1 MKNQL
6 LLKSMKIQTVQ
17 KTYTQ
22 KNGTIWEWE
31 ETPELRAYLAQI
43 ASKVVSESLNKK
55 PEFIN
60 MAVQ

>member
-1 MKNQL
+1 
-6 LLKSMKIQTVQ
+6 MKIQTVQ